1 MTTQIHDSREAGPAR
16 KSIDFYFSFISLWSY
31 IGSEPFQALV
41 ERQQLQV
48 NYKPMDLYQVFQAT
62 GGKPPHE
69 RPPARQAYRLAEM
82 ARWQAIRGIP
92 LNASPKHY
100 PVQPSRGHR
109 MLLAAQAGGE
119 DVGRFLHLA
128 LRGVWA
134 DELNLEDPDTI
145 RRLADQAGLDGAG
158 LYDIAAEQAWV
169 DREAALTQEALARNV
184 FGAPFY
190 FYRDEPFW
198 GQDRQ
203 ELLERAIALG

>member
-1 MTTQIHDSREAGPAR
+1 MTTQIHDSHEASPVR

-92 LNASPKHY
+92 LNVSPKHY
-100 PVQPSRGHR
+100 PVQPSHGHR
-109 MLLAAQAGGE
+109 MLLAAQADGE
-119 DVGRFLHLA
+119 DVSRFLHLA

-134 DELNLEDPDTI
+134 DELNVEDPDTI

-158 LYDIAAEQAWV
+158 LYDIAAEQVWV
-169 DREAALTQEALARNV
+169 DQEAALTQEALARNV

-198 GQDRQ
+198 GQDRL
-203 ELLERAIALG
+203 ELLERAIGLG